1 MFEKKSIDM
10 KFIVSSSA
18 LLKQLSAI
26 NGVVTTNPVVPI
38 LENFLFEIKN
48 STLTITASDLQT
60 SMMTQLHVEAK
71 EDGDIAVPAKILIE
85 TLKNL
90 PEQPVTFS
98 INSETYAV
106 EISSDNGRYRLA
118 GENATDFPKIAT
130 VNNATTVD
138 MSTDVLASAISN
150 TIFAASSD
158 ELRPSM
164 TGVYIN
170 LSPTNTTFVA
180 TDGHRLV
187 RYRRVDV
194 ASSTGASLII
204 PRKALNLLRSTL
216 PSDNVPVTVEFN
228 QSNAYFKFNN
238 IKMICRLIDERYP
251 DYENVIPLDN
261 GNTMT
266 IDRMEFLGSLKRIA
280 IYSNKTTYQIRLKLT
295 GSELMISAEDLDFS
309 NEANERLSCEHDG
322 EDIEIG
328 FNAKFLVEMLNNLSC
343 REVSLRFSAPNR
355 AGLIIPVQQE
365 ENEDI
370 LMLVMPVMLSNYV

>member
-1 MFEKKSIDM
+1 M

-38 LENFLFEIKN
+38 LENFLFEIKD
-48 STLTITASDLQT
+48 SVLTITASDLQT
-60 SMMTQLHVEAK
+60 SMITEFHVEAK
-71 EDGDIAVPAKILIE
+71 EDGNIAVPARILID

-98 INSETYAV
+98 IDHDTYAV

-118 GENATDFPKIAT
+118 GENATDFPKIPT
-130 VNNATTVD
+130 VNNPTTVD
-138 MSTDVLASAISN
+138 MSTEVLSSAISN
-150 TIFAASSD
+150 TIFATSSD
-158 ELRPSM
+158 ELRPAM

-170 LSPTNTTFVA
+170 LSDTNTTFVA

-194 ASSTGASLII
+194 ASSSPASLII
-204 PRKALNLLRSTL
+204 PRKALNLLKSTL
-216 PSDNVPVTVEFN
+216 PSENISVTVEFN
-228 QSNAYFKFNN
+228 QSNAYFKFGQ
-238 IKMICRLIDERYP
+238 IKMICRLIDERFP
-251 DYENVIPLDN
+251 DYENVIPVDN
-261 GNTMT
+261 PNYMT
-266 IDRMEFLGSLKRIA
+266 IDCQDLLSSLRRIA
-280 IYSNKTTYQIRLKLT
+280 IYANKTTHQVRLKLT
-295 GSELMISAEDLDFS
+295 GSELLISAEDLDFS

-328 FNAKFLVEMLNNLSC
+328 FNAKFLVEMLGNLNSK
-343 REVSLRFSAPNR
+343 EVSLKFSAPNR
-355 AGLIIPVQQE
+355 AGLILPAEQD

-370 LMLVMPVMLSNYV
+370 LMLVMPVMLNNYV

>member
-1 MFEKKSIDM
+1 M

-38 LENFLFEIKN
+38 LENFLFEIKD
-48 STLTITASDLQT
+48 SLLTITASDLQT
-60 SMMTQLHVEAK
+60 SMITEITVEAK
-71 EDGDIAVPAKILIE
+71 EDGNIAVPAKILIE

-90 PEQPVTFS
+90 AEQPVTFS
-98 INSETYAV
+98 IDHDTYAV

-118 GENATDFPKIAT
+118 GENATDFPKIPT
-130 VNNATTVD
+130 VTNPTTVD
-138 MSTDVLASAISN
+138 MSTEVLSSAVSN
-150 TIFAASSD
+150 TIFATSSD
-158 ELRPSM
+158 ELRPAM

-187 RYRRVDV
+187 RYRRVDI
-194 ASSTGASLII
+194 AAPDAASLII
-204 PRKALNLLRSTL
+204 PRKALNLLKSTL
-216 PSDNVPVTVEFN
+216 PSENLPVTVEFN
-228 QSNAYFKFNN
+228 QSNAYFNFNN
-238 IKMICRLIDERYP
+238 IKMICRLIDERFP
-251 DYENVIPLDN
+251 DYENVIPADN
-261 GNTMT
+261 PNIMT
-266 IDRMEFLGSLKRIA
+266 IDRQDLLSSLRRIA
-280 IYSNKTTYQIRLKLT
+280 IYANKTTHQVRLKLT

-343 REVSLRFSAPNR
+343 KEVSLKFSAPNR
-355 AGLIIPVQQE
+355 AGLIVPAEQD

-370 LMLVMPVMLSNYV
+370 LMLVMPVMLNNYV